1 LEPMLEAY
9 VSRIRAECPIPGA
22 ATLKFSQLAD
32 HVPSYVADLAGM
44 LIALDESGGQPSSV
58 LVDATDIHRLVA
70 GRHAAQRSRLGCTED
85 AIRGEYSILR
95 DEIERVVRP
104 GTRAAG
110 SVAIEEAWAIMT
122 RFLEEAERTS
132 IRALTR
138 VANAAASG

>member
-1 LEPMLEAY
+1 LEPLLEAF

-44 LIALDESGGQPSSV
+44 LVALDESGGQPSSV
-58 LVDATDIHRLVA
+58 LADATDIHRLVA
-70 GRHAAQRSRLGCTED
+70 GRHGAQRARLGWDEA
-85 AIRGEYSILR
+85 AIHCEYGILR
-95 DEIERVVRP
+95 DEIERVVRQRA
-104 GTRAAG
+104 RAAEG
-110 SVAIEEAWAIMT
+110 ATIDEAWSIMT

-138 VANAAASG
+138 VANAAGST